1 MRLARTTA
9 RLITETGAFDRAA
22 ILREAWVLYR
32 KWNWRNDPAQFAARF
47 PAALREIWAD
57 AHDQREAA
65 RRLAA
70 SRAEWAASKARRDA
84 AEATEAGRA
93 LLAERASLR
102 YLDDWR
108 HISRREREIDAAL
121 DQFAA

>member
-32 KWNWRNDPAQFAARF
+32 KWNRRNDPAHLATRF

-57 AHDQREAA
+57 ARDQRETF

-70 SRAEWAASKARRDA
+70 VRAEFAARRA
-84 AEATEAGRA
+84 AEETEAGRA
-93 LLAERASLR
+93 LLAERVSLQ
-102 YLDDWR
+102 YLDDW
-108 HISRREREIDAAL
+108 HHVARREREIAAAL
-121 DQFAA
+121 DRLAA

>member
-32 KWNWRNDPAQFAARF
+32 KWNWRNDPTQFATRF

-57 AHDQREAA
+57 ARDQRETA

-70 SRAEWAASKARRDA
+70 SRAGWAANKARRDA
-84 AEATEAGRA
+84 TEATDAGRA
-93 LLAERASLR
+93 LIAERASLQ
-102 YLDDWR
+102 YFDDWR
-108 HISRREREIDAAL
+108 HVARREREIAAAL
-121 DQFAA
+121 DRLAA

>member
-1 MRLARTTA
+1 MRLARTAA

-32 KWNWRNDPAQFAARF
+32 KWNWRNDPAQLAARF

-57 AHDQREAA
+57 ARDQRETF

-70 SRAEWAASKARRDA
+70 SRAEFAAAARRA
-84 AEATEAGRA
+84 AEETEAGRA
-93 LLAERASLR
+93 LLAERVSLQ

-108 HISRREREIDAAL
+108 HVARREREIAAAL
-121 DQFAA
+121 HRLAA

>member
-9 RLITETGAFDRAA
+9 RLITETGAFDRAG
-22 ILREAWVLYR
+22 IMREAWVLYR
-32 KWNWRNDPAQFAARF
+32 KWNWRNDPAQLAARF

-57 AHDQREAA
+57 ARDQREAA

-70 SRAEWAASKARRDA
+70 SRAEWAAAEARRAA

-93 LLAERASLR
+93 LLAERISLQ

-108 HISRREREIDAAL
+108 HVARREREIDAAL
-121 DQFAA
+121 DRLAA

>member
-1 MRLARTTA
+1 MRLAWTNA
-9 RLITETGAFDRAA
+9 RLITETGAFDRTE
-22 ILREAWVLYR
+22 ILREAWALYR
-32 KWNWRNDPAQFAARF
+32 KWNWRNDPAKFAARF

-57 AHDQREAA
+57 ARDQRETF

-70 SRAEWAASKARRDA
+70 SRAEFAAAAHRA
-84 AEATEAGRA
+84 AEETEAGRA

-108 HISRREREIDAAL
+108 HVARREREIDAEL
-121 DQFAA
+121 DRLAA

>member
-9 RLITETGAFDRAA
+9 RLITETGSFDRAA

-32 KWNWRNDPAQFAARF
+32 KWNWRSDPAQLATRF
-47 PAALREIWAD
+47 PAALREVWAD
-57 AHDQREAA
+57 ARDQRETF

-70 SRAEWAASKARRDA
+70 SRAEFAAAARRA
-84 AEATEAGRA
+84 AEETEAGRA
-93 LLAERASLR
+93 LLAERASLQ

-108 HISRREREIDAAL
+108 HVARREREIAAAL
-121 DQFAA
+121 DRLAA